1 MPIYVDVSAAVHDRA
16 GLGRYAG
23 SLARALVE
31 ARPGAFAFFYNG
43 QPPSH
48 ALHRLP
54 QVPMRSVRVGY
65 KPWRMAVWW
74 GQVLRIPFNRWVPG
88 ATLFHAT
95 EHLLMPL
102 RDVPTVLTVHDL
114 IFHLFP
120 QYHKPLNY
128 WYLRWTMPLY
138 VQRAD
143 ALIAVSEATRQD
155 LIHLYGVSPAKVR
168 VIYEAAAPHF
178 RPAPPGD
185 VARVRSRYGLP
196 PRYLL
201 TVGTL
206 EPRKNLPRLFQAL
219 ARLEGAK
226 RPPLV
231 VAGAKGWLYEETFR
245 TVERLGLEGQVVF
258 LGRVPEED
266 LPALYTAADLF
277 ILPSLY
283 EGFGLPVLEAMAC
296 GVPVICSRAASLQ
309 EVAGDAARYV
319 DPRDPEGIAHALQE
333 VWEDADLRAALRA
346 QGLARAASFSW
357 RRAAEETL
365 ALYDALLA
373 GQSRGDRSPGT
384 RGGPPEPPG
393 GGHHPR

>member
-1 MPIYVDVSAAVHDRA
+1 MPIYVDVSAAVHGKA

-31 ARPGAFAFFYNG
+31 ARPGAFAFFHNG
-43 QPPSH
+43 KAPAD
-48 ALHRLP
+48 ALDRLP
-54 QVPMRSVRVGY
+54 RVPVRSVPAGY
-65 KPWRMAVWW
+65 KPWRLAVWW
-74 GQVLRIPFNRWVPG
+74 GQVLGVPFNRLVPE

-120 QYHKPLNY
+120 EYHKPLNY

-138 VQRAD
+138 VRRAD

-155 LIHLYGVSPAKVR
+155 LIRLYGVPPAKVR
-168 VIYEAAAPHF
+168 VIPEAAAPHF
-178 RPAPPGD
+178 RPAPAED
-185 VARVRSRYGLP
+185 VARVRSRYRLP
-196 PRYLL
+196 PRFLL
-201 TVGTL
+201 TVGTI

-231 VAGAKGWLYEETFR
+231 VAGSKGWLYEETFR
-245 TVERLGLEGQVVF
+245 TVERLGLEGQVAF
-258 LGRVPEED
+258 LGHVPEED

-277 ILPSLY
+277 VLPSLY

-296 GVPVICSRAASLQ
+296 GTPVVCSHAASLR

-319 DPRDPEGIAHALQE
+319 DPRDPEAMAE
-333 VWEDADLRAALRA
+333 VLREAWEDPDLRAALRA
-346 QGLARAASFSW
+346 RGLARAASFSW
-357 RRAAEETL
+357 RRTAEETL

-373 GQSRGDRSPGT
+373 E
-384 RGGPPEPPG
+384 RGGLP
-393 GGHHPR
+393 HPAGVKRNS